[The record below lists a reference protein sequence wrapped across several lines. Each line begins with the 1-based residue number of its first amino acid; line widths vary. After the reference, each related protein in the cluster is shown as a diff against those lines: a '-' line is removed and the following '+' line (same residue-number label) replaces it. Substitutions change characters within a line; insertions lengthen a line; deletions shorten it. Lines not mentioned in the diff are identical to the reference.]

1 MTPQSRVT
9 GLAATAALVGA
20 AVFAA
25 PAVSATAMPSRDG
38 AAPSA
43 YACPDSVKVTADWL
57 KVHTSPGLSTPV
69 VGQLPKGATF
79 CLLSRNYPYADGY
92 FWAHGYGYNGS
103 TKLTGHVVS
112 RYLTSL

>member
-1 MTPQSRVT
+1 MA
-9 GLAATAALVGA
+9 GLVGA

-25 PAVSATAMPSRDG
+25 PAASATAMPSRDG

-43 YACPDSVKVTADWL
+43 YACVYTVKVTADWL

-69 VGQLPKGATF
+69 VGQLPRGATF
-79 CLLSRNYPYADGY
+79 CLLSLKESYVDGY

-103 TKLTGHVVS
+103 TKLTGYVVDQ
-112 RYLTSL
+112 YLASS